1 VNKKVLFYLSI
12 SLLVCSFSFLIFVF
26 YKDQIFNEGSRSNYY
41 KVYYLLGILLL
52 CYSIINLF
60 LKENIRIHSLTIII
74 SFILAFYL
82 IEFLLLITG
91 VGNLSNESVNKKILQ
106 EKIKIKK
113 DYDTRSL
120 TQFYDDKYSKDK
132 NIVISMYPDYFLKH
146 NNLKIYPL
154 SGISNRETILCNEN
168 GYYAIYQSD
177 RYGFNNPDNLWNYNE
192 IDFVMFG
199 DSFLHGSCVNEK
211 DSITG
216 QFKNI
221 LPKKTALNLGIGST
235 GPLIQLATL
244 KEYLPLIKTKNILWF
259 YYEGNDLRNLKS
271 ELQNKILL
279 KYLNNENFT
288 QNLKDQH
295 KKIDN
300 ILLKILNKKRTP
312 TQLLENNR
320 GFYSFLKLTFLRRY
334 IFSFFD
340 SFNKKDVV
348 NSDNDVRSLI
358 KIIKAAKKISKNNN
372 SNFYF
377 VYIPDIRRLDL
388 NEIDS
393 AEYKKYNLIKNKL
406 KESDVKIIDLYE
418 ELFQKIENPLVL
430 YPFKLKAVAHFS
442 EYGNKLIAETL
453 RNNLSNYSKE
463 K

>member
-1 VNKKVLFYLSI
+1 
-12 SLLVCSFSFLIFVF
+12 
-26 YKDQIFNEGSRSNYY
+26 
-41 KVYYLLGILLL
+41 
-52 CYSIINLF
+52 
-60 LKENIRIHSLTIII
+60 
-74 SFILAFYL
+74 
-82 IEFLLLITG
+82 
-91 VGNLSNESVNKKILQ
+91 
-106 EKIKIKK
+106 
-113 DYDTRSL
+113 
-120 TQFYDDKYSKDK
+120 
-132 NIVISMYPDYFLKH
+132 
-146 NNLKIYPL
+146 
-154 SGISNRETILCNEN
+154 
-168 GYYAIYQSD
+168 
-177 RYGFNNPDNLWNYNE
+177 
-192 IDFVMFG
+192 
-199 DSFLHGSCVNEK
+199 
-211 DSITG
+211 
-216 QFKNI
+216 
-221 LPKKTALNLGIGST
+221 
-235 GPLIQLATL
+235 
-244 KEYLPLIKTKNILWF
+244 
-259 YYEGNDLRNLKS
+259 LKS

-312 TQLLENNR
+312 AQLLESNR
-320 GFYSFLKLTFLRRY
+320 GFYSFLKLTFLRRH

-453 RNNLSNYSKE
+453 RNNLSNYLKE